1 MSGMI
6 QRPTADQAAQQTGLP
21 ARVVV
26 VLAHLDPVALGVALG
41 SVAGAWVFVMT
52 MTLVIRGGEN
62 VGANLSLL
70 SQYFIGYSVTAPG
83 AVIGLVYAALL
94 AFAIG
99 YAFALTRNL
108 LVDSYLR
115 YIRRRT
121 EHEMLND
128 LLDRMT

>member
-1 MSGMI
+1 MSDII

-70 SQYFIGYSVTAPG
+70 SQYFIGYSATAPG

-94 AFAIG
+94 GFAIG

-108 LVDSYLR
+108 LVDAYLR
-115 YIRRRT
+115 YVRRRT